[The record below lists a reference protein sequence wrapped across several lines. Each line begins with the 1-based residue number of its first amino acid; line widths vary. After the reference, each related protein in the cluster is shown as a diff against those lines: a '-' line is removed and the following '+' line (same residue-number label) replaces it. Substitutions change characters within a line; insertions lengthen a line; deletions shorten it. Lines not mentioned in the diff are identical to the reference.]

1 MRIGQTSIVNFL
13 SEIAATG
20 LGFFATLYVARALG
34 SQGDDVL
41 GVYFVIIAV
50 VIWLRVIGNLGLQ
63 TAVKKRLSEGVE
75 QGKYLVAGLLLQGAL
90 FLVLAVAMLAVE
102 PLISGYLRGVSVIVV
117 AGLLFATGAFKF
129 VAAVLDGLD
138 LVHVSSVL
146 TPLERTVRSLVQIG
160 AVFLGFALIGLFAG
174 YAAGVVVAAL
184 AGTLYVSPSVRLP
197 SREHLA
203 DLLSYA
209 RYAWL
214 TSLSGRAFASADT
227 LVLGLFVADGLIGV
241 YEVSWNL
248 ASMLA
253 VFGAAI
259 ARSMFPAIS
268 KLSSEA
274 RREEVAGLVT
284 NSVRFAGL
292 LLVPGL
298 VGAAILQGEVLRI
311 YGPEFTRGGLVLVVL
326 VAARLV
332 YVYQQQFVNALNA
345 IDRPDLAFN
354 VHGLFVVANLA
365 LNVSLVALYGW
376 VGAAVATATS
386 ALVGLVAGY
395 TAIRSVLPVEMP
407 VAELGRQAGA
417 AVVMGAVV
425 LIGKTVLP
433 RTLPVALGLVALG
446 ATVYGLVIFG
456 ISPAL
461 RSVIRDNLPRIGSP

>member
-13 SEIAATG
+13 SEIATTA

-41 GVYFVIIAV
+41 GVYFVVVAV
-50 VIWLRVIGNLGLQ
+50 VIWLRVVGNLGLQ
-63 TAVKKRLSEGVE
+63 TAVKKRLSEGVD
-75 QGKYLVAGLLLQGAL
+75 QGKYLVAGVLLQGAL
-90 FLVLAVAMLAVE
+90 FLVLAGALLAAE
-102 PLISGYLRGVSVIVV
+102 PLLSGYLRGVPVV
-117 AGLLFATGAFKF
+117 VVVGLLFATGAFKF
-129 VAAVLDGLD
+129 TAAVLDGLD

-160 AVFLGFALIGLFAG
+160 AIFLGFALTGLFAG
-174 YAAGVVVAAL
+174 YAAGAVVAAL
-184 AGTLYVSPSVRLP
+184 AGVLYVSPSVSLP
-197 SREHLA
+197 SREHLV

-214 TSLSGRAFASADT
+214 TSLSGRAFASMDT

-248 ASMLA
+248 ASVLA
-253 VFGAAI
+253 VFGASV

-268 KLSSEA
+268 ELSSDA

-284 NSVRFAGL
+284 DSVRFAGL

-311 YGPEFTRGGLVLVVL
+311 YGPEFTKGGLVLVVL

-345 IDRPDLAFN
+345 TDRPDLAFR
-354 VHGLFVVANLA
+354 VQGLFVVANLA
-365 LNVSLVALYGW
+365 LNLLLVALYGW

-386 ALVGLVAGY
+386 AVVGLAAGY
-395 TAIRSVLPVEMP
+395 VAITSVLPVEMP
-407 VAELGRQAGA
+407 TAELGRQAGA
-417 AVVMGAVV
+417 AVLMGAVV
-425 LIGKTVLP
+425 LAGKTVLP

-446 ATVYGLVIFG
+446 AAVYGLVMLG

-461 RSVIRDNLPRIGSP
+461 RGVIRDNLPRIG